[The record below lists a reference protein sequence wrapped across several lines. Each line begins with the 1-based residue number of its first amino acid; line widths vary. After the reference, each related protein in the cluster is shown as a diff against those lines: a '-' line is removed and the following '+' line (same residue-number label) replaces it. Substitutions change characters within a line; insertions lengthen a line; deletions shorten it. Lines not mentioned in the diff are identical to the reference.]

1 LTSRHLT
8 IGIDT
13 GGTYTDAVVLDCRER
28 RVLAAAKAITTKGD
42 LAIGVGEALA
52 LVLKGVPAH
61 DIATVS
67 LSTTLATNAVVEGHG
82 AAVGMVFAGFDEQM
96 IARTGIARQY
106 PGTPIMSVA
115 GGHDHNGAE
124 AAPLDEPRLKSWAA
138 QLDVSAFA
146 VASAFAVRNPKHEL
160 RMRDIL
166 MEMTGKPVTVSKDL
180 STALDAP
187 RRALTAMLNA
197 RLIARITQLIHA
209 VQASMLA
216 QGLACPLMVVKGDGS
231 LARAEDVALRPIE
244 TVLSG
249 PAASL
254 IGAKFLSGLDD
265 FIMSDI
271 GGTTTDVGVMIGGR
285 PRIAE
290 EGASVGGFRT
300 MVQAIGVETTGLGGD
315 SEIALHMDGSFEV
328 GPERAVPLSLLAHRH
343 AEILGM
349 LGAELAENDGWS
361 LHGRFVVPQF
371 GGHASNAG
379 LSPREADVLTALG
392 GKPQPFR
399 KIAVTS
405 AGQRAVASLRKRG
418 LVQVAAFTP
427 SDAAHVLGL
436 QENWNAA
443 AARLGAQLLVRTRT
457 MKAATPELME
467 AFCHEVRDRVTSR
480 SARAILSAAFDGV
493 VPDNPLIDAVCEGA
507 PVNGLVKLSMS
518 PSVPV
523 IAVGGPA
530 RIYYEDVGERLAC
543 PMVFTENF
551 HVANAVGAAAGLVG
565 LRVTVSV
572 EGDGSGAFRVFS
584 QDGARLF
591 SSGGEALSFARN
603 IGGDIASRDAVS
615 RGAIAPEMTVTE
627 TKSYLPDAFDD
638 NGLLS
643 ARIVVEASDKP
654 VA

>member
-1 LTSRHLT
+1 MTSRHLT

-13 GGTYTDAVVLDCRER
+13 GGTYTDAVVLDHGAR
-28 RVLAAAKAITTKGD
+28 RILASAKAITTKGD
-42 LAIGVGEALA
+42 LAIGVGEALSS
-52 LVLKGVPAH
+52 VLKGVAPEHVAM
-61 DIATVS
+61 VS
-67 LSTTLATNAVVEGHG
+67 VSTTLATNAVVEGHG
-82 AAVGMVFAGFDEQM
+82 ARVGMVFVGFDDRM
-96 IARTGIARQY
+96 IARTGIQRQY
-106 PGTPIMSVA
+106 SGIPIIAVA

-124 AAPLDEPRLKSWAA
+124 AAALDEARLKAESGK
-138 QLDVSAFA
+138 LDVSAFA
-146 VASAFAVRNPKHEL
+146 VAAAFAVRNPQHEM
-160 RMRDIL
+160 RARDIL
-166 MEMTGKPVTVSKDL
+166 VKLTGKPVTISKDL

-197 RLIARITQLIHA
+197 RLIARITQLLHA
-209 VQASMLA
+209 VQASMRGHRLD
-216 QGLACPLMVVKGDGS
+216 CPLMVVKGDGS
-231 LARAEDVALRPIE
+231 LARAEDVALRPLE

-271 GGTTTDVGVMIGGR
+271 GGTTTDVGVMTGGR

-300 MVQAIGVETTGLGGD
+300 MVQAIGVQTTGLGGD
-315 SEIALHMDGSFEV
+315 SEIAVHMDGTFEA

-343 AEILGM
+343 PEILDV
-349 LGAELAENDGWS
+349 LEAELAATDGWS

-371 GGHASNAG
+371 GGSASPSG
-379 LSPREADVLTALG
+379 LSPREAEAIAALD

-399 KIAVTS
+399 RIAVTS

-418 LVQVAAFTP
+418 LVQVAGFTP

-436 QENWNAA
+436 QENWNSH
-443 AARLGAQLLVRTRT
+443 AARLGAQLIVRTRT
-457 MKAATPELME
+457 MKAATPELVEM
-467 AFCHEVRDRVTSR
+467 FCREVRDLVIAR
-480 SARAILSAAFDGV
+480 SARVILSAGFDGD
-493 VPDNPLIDAVCEGA
+493 VPDSPLIDAVCAGQ
-507 PVNGLVKLSMS
+507 PLNGLVKIGLS

-530 RIYYEDVGERLAC
+530 RIYYEEVGRRLAC
-543 PMVFTENF
+543 PVVFTENF
-551 HVANAVGAAAGLVG
+551 QVANAVGAAAGLVG

-591 SSGGEALSFARN
+591 ASGGEALDFARTT
-603 IGGDIASRDAVS
+603 GREIAARDAAS
-615 RGAIAPEMTVTE
+615 RGAAAPELTVTE
-627 TKSYLPDAFDD
+627 SKSYLPDAIDD

-643 ARIVVEASDKP
+643 VRIVVEALGKP
-654 VA
+654 AA